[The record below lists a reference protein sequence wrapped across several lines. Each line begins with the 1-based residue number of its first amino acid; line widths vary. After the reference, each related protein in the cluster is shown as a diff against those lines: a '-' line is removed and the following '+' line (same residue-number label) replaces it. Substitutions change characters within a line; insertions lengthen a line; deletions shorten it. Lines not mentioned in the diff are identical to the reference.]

1 MNTPLMCTV
10 VGSQRIC
17 KFHITTTYC
26 IVIVIVIVVAVQ
38 HKATSPPQSARK
50 LRRTTVMDR
59 EFGSAFDPVAD
70 SAFPAICEERLTSA
84 LGLSEEL

>member
-1 MNTPLMCTV
+1 MNTTIMCTV

-17 KFHITTTYC
+17 KLHITTTYC
-26 IVIVIVIVVAVQ
+26 IIIVVVVVAVQ